1 MAAIVY
7 STSPSRV
14 SSTNQNQYGSYGS
27 VNKSMLSSQIHHQS
41 QHHHTTM
48 HPMSSPAPLSIYQGK
63 DPHHSNYYT
72 MQMHPMSHRNYK
84 RKSAVEI
91 LNQTKSY
98 YVKSETV
105 LDHHQQLGPRGGGSN
120 TLSCEYLVLK
130 KYVKFFKNSLKIL
143 FSSFNFNSF
152 ILFPILYFLR
162 YILISKT
169 NTLMCG
175 KRKS

>member
-27 VNKSMLSSQIHHQS
+27 VNKSILSSQVHHQS
-41 QHHHTTM
+41 QLQHHSTM
-48 HPMSSPAPLSIYQGK
+48 HPMSSPAPLSIYQDRK
-63 DPHHSNYYT
+63 DQHHNNHYFT
-72 MQMHPMSHRNYK
+72 LSHRNYK

-105 LDHHQQLGPRGGGSN
+105 LDHHQHLGTLPRGSN
-120 TLSCEYLVLK
+120 TMSCKNYYQFTFFCKKFKVGFILK
-130 KYVKFFKNSLKIL
+130 KQHSISPL
-143 FSSFNFNSF
+143 SF
-152 ILFPILYFLR
+152 IILCLFFAIYSNFLNHHIIVR
-162 YILISKT
+162 G
-169 NTLMCG
+169 M
-175 KRKS
+175 RKS

>member
-27 VNKSMLSSQIHHQS
+27 VNKSILNSQAHHQS
-41 QHHHTTM
+41 QFQHHHTTM

-63 DPHHSNYYT
+63 DQHHGNYYT
-72 MQMHPMSHRNYK
+72 MSHRNYK

-105 LDHHQQLGPRGGGSN
+105 LDHHQHLGTLPRGSGGGGSN
-120 TLSCEYLVLK
+120 TLSCK
-130 KYVKFFKNSLKIL
+130 CNSIKFLI
-143 FSSFNFNSF
+143 FS
-152 ILFPILYFLR
+152 
-162 YILISKT
+162 
-169 NTLMCG
+169 
-175 KRKS
+175 

>member
-27 VNKSMLSSQIHHQS
+27 VNKSILNSQVHHQS
-41 QHHHTTM
+41 QLQHHHTM
-48 HPMSSPAPLSIYQGK
+48 HPMSAPAPLSIYQDRK
-63 DPHHSNYYT
+63 DLHHGNYYT
-72 MQMHPMSHRNYK
+72 MSHRNYK

-105 LDHHQQLGPRGGGSN
+105 LDHHQQLGTLPRSSGGSN
-120 TLSCEYLVLK
+120 TLSCE
-130 KYVKFFKNSLKIL
+130 
-143 FSSFNFNSF
+143 
-152 ILFPILYFLR
+152 
-162 YILISKT
+162 
-169 NTLMCG
+169 
-175 KRKS
+175 